1 MNSTWDEIQVK
12 LNQVRGEVVQHELY
26 TRVDTLNG
34 LHVLMKHHVFAVWDF
49 MSLLKALQVKLTC
62 TQVPWFPVANANTA
76 FLINEIVVGEETDVD
91 QHEQRMSHF
100 ELYLKAMQECG
111 ADCSIWAR
119 FQESYHATKNLE
131 TAFEAAALPETI
143 RNFVRFTFEVIHT
156 DKPHVI
162 VAVFTF
168 GREDLIPDMFIEL
181 VKELSSVAE
190 QELATFVYYLERH
203 IEVDGGHHGQL
214 ARQMLEDLCGDSK
227 EKWDDVLHYALRAL
241 EMRKQLWDGA
251 LAELA

>member
-1 MNSTWDEIQVK
+1 M
-12 LNQVRGEVVQHELY
+12 
-26 TRVDTLNG
+26 
-34 LHVLMKHHVFAVWDF
+34 
-49 MSLLKALQVKLTC
+49 
-62 TQVPWFPVANANTA
+62 
-76 FLINEIVVGEETDVD
+76 
-91 QHEQRMSHF
+91 
-100 ELYLKAMQECG
+100 
-111 ADCSIWAR
+111 
-119 FQESYHATKNLE
+119 
-131 TAFEAAALPETI
+131 PETI

-162 VAVFTF
+162 AAVFTF

-227 EKWDDVLHYALRAL
+227 EKCDDVLHYALRAL